1 MEFIIVITAFL
12 INFSGRTF
20 SQKLDIT
27 AFEYSRKVPSIR
39 DKELGHCVSKVEELF
54 RGSPIEKGCTLPP
67 KRGSTRYVS
76 KELNDTRNFEVQNHN
91 DVFVCMG
98 LCDGHASSVL
108 GLLHTGDCLA
118 VEIAGKL
125 TFGPKTFIK
134 AYVEYYRSGID
145 FLQTDG
151 VSPQELQQYY
161 NGNFFL
167 RDRSY
172 GTMEVIILEM
182 RYAKKKQ
189 VETLRRNQG
198 HFQRLSSFIEH
209 AVRDVGKPSSIKL
222 VRLSTAKELL
232 ELLRYKSRKL
242 DDVYSKLRQYES
254 DIYHTRE
261 DIKRQ
266 HIKPHLRYGMYPYT
280 HGQEKLGTTAN
291 PRETTNFNRMFSDG
305 PKFEKCSD
313 GASLRS
319 TDHLKWEK
327 ACLSEVK
334 VDTAL
339 RRQRRLVKKCNKMP
353 VEQCVSLSK
362 IKKSLKKVKADIHL
376 QRSKWHLV
384 INSAEEKT
392 NLANKETRRLSKQ
405 LGTIGKKIKELTRI
419 KQKERNSR
427 KTGRKPRR
435 RRKQ

>member
-54 RGSPIEKGCTLPP
+54 PGSLIEKGCTLPP

-76 KELNDTRNFEVQNHN
+76 KELNDTRIFEVQNHN

-145 FLQTDG
+145 FLQADG

-189 VETLRRNQG
+189 IETLRRNQG
-198 HFQRLSSFIEH
+198 YFQRLSSFLEH

-222 VRLSTAKELL
+222 VRLSTATELFDI
-232 ELLRYKSRKL
+232 LRYKSRTL
-242 DDVYSKLRQYES
+242 DMVYSKLVQYES

-280 HGQEKLGTTAN
+280 HG
-291 PRETTNFNRMFSDG
+291 R
-305 PKFEKCSD
+305 
-313 GASLRS
+313 ASLRS
-319 TDHLKWEK
+319 TDHLQWEK

-353 VEQCVSLSK
+353 VEQCVNLPK
-362 IKKSLKKVKADIHL
+362 IKKKLRKVKADIHL
-376 QRSKWHLV
+376 QRSKWHLL
-384 INSAEEKT
+384 INTADEKT
-392 NLANKETRRLSKQ
+392 NSANKETRRLSKQ
-405 LGTIGKKIKELTRI
+405 LRTIGQKIRELTKT
-419 KQKERNSR
+419 KQKERNAR
-427 KTGRKPRR
+427 KIGRKPRR

>member
-1 MEFIIVITAFL
+1 MEFIIVITALL

-39 DKELGHCVSKVEELF
+39 DKELGHCVSKVEEVF
-54 RGSPIEKGCTLPP
+54 PGSLIEKGCTLPP

-76 KELNDTRNFEVQNHN
+76 KELNDTRIFEVQNHN

-161 NGNFFL
+161 SGNFFL

-189 VETLRRNQG
+189 IETLRRNQG

-222 VRLSTAKELL
+222 VRLSTATELFDI
-232 ELLRYKSRKL
+232 LRYKSRTL
-242 DDVYSKLRQYES
+242 DDVYSKLVEYES

-280 HGQEKLGTTAN
+280 HG
-291 PRETTNFNRMFSDG
+291 
-305 PKFEKCSD
+305 

-319 TDHLKWEK
+319 TDHLQWEK

-353 VEQCVSLSK
+353 VEQCVNLPR
-362 IKKSLKKVKADIHL
+362 IKKSLRKVKVDIHL

-384 INSAEEKT
+384 IKSAEEKT
-392 NLANKETRRLSKQ
+392 NSVNKETRRLSKQ
-405 LGTIGKKIKELTRI
+405 LRTIGKKIRELTKS
-419 KQKERNSR
+419 KQKERNAR
-427 KTGRKPRR
+427 KIGRKPRR
-435 RRKQ
+435 SRKQ